1 MQLWMLTSLF
11 GVAVTIAVVYAVI
24 RLFTN
29 SAQREPLPAAR
40 SHGMVTALVALFA
53 TGTSGL
59 TGLVFVDELPWARGS
74 ADAPTGIT
82 EFPTPD
88 VPLDAGLTALSPALW
103 LPLVYWIAQ
112 RTWPASVAPRRS
124 ARLTAR
130 SWTEYLPRTLTAVV
144 GGLALIALGS
154 ALWLWQTDPRPL
166 QLRSGEDLTTSA
178 ESDTVLQLVAPGVR
192 GGAQLSPWLL
202 AATVLFCLAGAAAVA
217 AVVRRGALA
226 GLSPT
231 QDDAVRH
238 VAVNRVL
245 RTLALMLV
253 SVPGAVGNAA
263 GHQQAEHGGA
273 TQPWAVVLAL
283 AVLIAMAGWRSPH
296 LAVLRQES
304 ALLLH
309 EDGTQEQVEVPR
321 GPGTLSDVL
330 QLRHSAASVVI
341 PVAALAMGLGYALGP
356 WLLVGSSDVSLALLT
371 AGPLVLGLA
380 VLWIGYL
387 AVEFVLRMRHT
398 DRTAAPR
405 TRGVRAS
412 TWRIVLLG
420 AVAAA
425 GLVAAGWAV
434 REQRSLA
441 RQGVEAFPL
450 AVGVVAGL
458 AVAGVLTAVGVRV
471 CLRRRPLSRTSS
483 LMDRRLRRRAADR
496 MVGIGTTGML
506 MVFVAAGSG
515 LLFDAGLSAL
525 AVLPA
530 LIPALLPGT
539 SLDRPI
545 GDAEDPADG
554 SGEPGRGGPRPSS
567 GGDEAAGAAVTA
579 EVGR

>member
-11 GVAVTIAVVYAVI
+11 GVAATIAVIYAVI

-29 SAQREPLPAAR
+29 RAQREPLPAAR
-40 SHGMVTALVALFA
+40 SHGMVTALIALFA
-53 TGTSGL
+53 AGAPGL
-59 TGLVFVDELPWARGS
+59 TNLVLVDELPWARGS

-88 VPLDAGLTALSPALW
+88 IPLDVGLTALSPALW
-103 LPLVYWIAQ
+103 LPLVYWVAQ
-112 RTWPASVAPRRS
+112 RTWPASVAPRCS

-144 GGLALIALGS
+144 GGLALVALG
-154 ALWLWQTDPRPL
+154 ATLWLWQSDPRPL
-166 QLRSGEDLTTSA
+166 RLGTGDDLTTAA
-178 ESDTVLQLVAPGVR
+178 EGDTVLQLVEPGVR
-192 GGAQLSPWLL
+192 SGAQVSPWLL

-231 QDDAVRH
+231 QDEAVRH

-253 SVPGAVGNAA
+253 SVPFAAATAVGYA
-263 GHQQAEHGGA
+263 QAEHGGA
-273 TQPWAVVLAL
+273 TQPWAVLIAL

-296 LAVLRQES
+296 LAVLRHETV
-304 ALLLH
+304 LLQH

-330 QLRHSAASVVI
+330 QLRYTAASVLI
-341 PVAALAMGLGYALGP
+341 PVAGLAMALASALGP
-356 WLLVGSSDVSLALLT
+356 WLLAGRADASPALLA

-398 DRTAAPR
+398 DRDAAPR

-412 TWRIVLLG
+412 TWRVVLLG

-425 GLVAAGWAV
+425 GLVAAGWVV

-441 RQGVEAFPL
+441 RLGVEAFPL

-471 CLRRRPLSRTSS
+471 CLHRRPLSRTSS

-515 LLFDAGLSAL
+515 LLFNAGLSAV

-530 LIPALLPGT
+530 LIPAVLPGT
-539 SLDRPI
+539 SLGRPI

-554 SGEPGRGGPRPSS
+554 AGEPGGGGRPPSS
-567 GGDEAAGAAVTA
+567 GREEAAEAPVTA
-579 EVGR
+579 EGGR